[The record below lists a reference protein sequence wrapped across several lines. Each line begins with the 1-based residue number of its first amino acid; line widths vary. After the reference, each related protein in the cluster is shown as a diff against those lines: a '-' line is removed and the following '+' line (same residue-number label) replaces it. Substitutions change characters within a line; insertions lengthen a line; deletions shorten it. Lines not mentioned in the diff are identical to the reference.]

1 MQRRVPPR
9 HPVPSLAADA
19 NASDA
24 AEADAGICACKAAD
38 CDAASALSNMRT
50 KAPSPPTQ
58 VNATSMFNE
67 VDEDGDDCVTRAQ
80 WLAKGVGTGT
90 VVASR
95 SSLAHSLAP
104 SAVPPRACTT
114 PMACP
119 TGLAYCAS
127 TRMPVLQLS
136 LCCFG
141 ERGDS
146 ESGSR
151 ATGARGC
158 AKAALSFGLP
168 STQVARVHRVLEEC
182 RRQWLRTR

>member
-1 MQRRVPPR
+1 MPPR

-50 KAPSPPTQ
+50 TAPSPPTQ

-67 VDEDGDDCVTRAQ
+67 VDEDGDDSVTRAQ
-80 WLAKGVGTGT
+80 WLAKGVGAGT

-104 SAVPPRACTT
+104 SGAASSLHNAHGVPDRPCTS
-114 PMACP
+114 MQMF
-119 TGLAYCAS
+119 GL
-127 TRMPVLQLS
+127 LLS
-136 LCCFG
+136 LC
-141 ERGDS
+141 S
-146 ESGSR
+146 
-151 ATGARGC
+151 
-158 AKAALSFGLP
+158 
-168 STQVARVHRVLEEC
+168 
-182 RRQWLRTR
+182 W